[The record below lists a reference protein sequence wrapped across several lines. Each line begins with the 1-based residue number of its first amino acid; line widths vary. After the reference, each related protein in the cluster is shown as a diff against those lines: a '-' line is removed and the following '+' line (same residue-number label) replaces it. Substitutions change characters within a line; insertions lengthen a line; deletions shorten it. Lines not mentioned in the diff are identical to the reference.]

1 MIQMIQRILPHNPSR
16 RTVANRPRVEII
28 RRWVETADERCPL
41 ACVCF
46 ALPEII
52 PDQDD
57 ESESPRPAFSSFRL
71 KAGRLHPINNL
82 PAPSILVQSL
92 KNSIHTIA
100 AILLLTISFV
110 ANAQEQGL
118 FNDRPGRP
126 AKLPEAPTP
135 ADETAPTMFPHSET
149 SRFYI
154 AGQANIIFQAHGPF
168 HSPYEGPNSLLARG
182 EYKPSLLGTLYLG
195 AQLRR
200 DPRTETDALF
210 NLETAAGRGIS
221 EALGLAGFTNLDVV
235 RNPTLGSVPYMAR
248 AQLHQTI
255 GFTDKLVESIRTPF
269 SLATLVP
276 ERRLEFY
283 VGKMSL
289 PDYLDINSIGSD
301 SHLQFMNWTVD
312 NNGAWDYAADTRG
325 YTYAAVAEYDDKVW
339 SARYALAL
347 MPTVANGIDLVWN
360 LRQASGQNWEFELR
374 KPLLGSLLPPDRKGV
389 VRVLG
394 YVNHAHMGLYR
405 VANQAF
411 VSGEDPTPEITKH
424 ETYGAVKYGF
434 TFNAEQELTSNLRA
448 FTRVGWNEG
457 QHESFAYT
465 EVDQTVE
472 FGGDYS
478 GRAWSRP
485 YDKLGVAFVSNA
497 IKADHQAYLK
507 LGGLGFLLGDGKLN
521 YAREDILEGYYNLHT
536 WRGVYYALDLQYID
550 HPGYNKDRGPV
561 LVESV
566 RMHVDF

>member
-1 MIQMIQRILPHNPSR
+1 MIQMIQRILPRNPSR
-16 RTVANRPRVEII
+16 RTVANRPRVEMI

-41 ACVCF
+41 ACVWF
-46 ALPEII
+46 ALPEIGA
-52 PDQDD
+52 DQDD
-57 ESESPRPAFSSFRL
+57 ESELRRPAFSSFRL
-71 KAGRLHPINNL
+71 KAGHLQPINNL
-82 PAPSILVQSL
+82 PASSNVAQSL

-100 AILLLTISFV
+100 AILLLGISLV
-110 ANAQEQGL
+110 GNAQEQDLVKDG
-118 FNDRPGRP
+118 PGRP
-126 AKLPEAPTP
+126 AKLPEAPDP
-135 ADETAPTMFPHSET
+135 ADDAAPTMFRHSET

-168 HSPYEGPNSLLARG
+168 HSPYEGAHSLLSRG
-182 EYKPSLLGTLYLG
+182 EYKTSYVGTLFLG
-195 AQLRR
+195 AQLRG
-200 DPRTETDALF
+200 DPRTETDVIF
-210 NLETAAGRGIS
+210 DVESTGGRGIS
-221 EALGLAGFTNLDVV
+221 EAFGLAGFTNLDVV
-235 RNPTLGSVPYMAR
+235 RNPSLGSTPYIAR
-248 AQLHQTI
+248 VQLHQII
-255 GFTDKLVESIRTPF
+255 GLSDKLVEGVRTPF
-269 SLATLVP
+269 SLATQVP
-276 ERRLEFY
+276 ERRFEFH
-283 VGKMSL
+283 VGKLGL
-289 PDYLDINSIGSD
+289 PDYLDINTIGTD

-325 YTYAAVAEYDDKVW
+325 YTYGIVTEYDDKVW
-339 SARYALAL
+339 TARYALAL

-374 KPLLGSLLPPDRKGV
+374 KPLFGRLLPPDRKSD

-434 TFNAEQELTSNLRA
+434 TLNAEQELTDNMRA
-448 FTRVGWNEG
+448 FTRFGWNEG

-465 EVDQTVE
+465 EVDQTFE

-497 IKADHQAYLK
+497 IKKDHQAYLK
-507 LGGLGFLLGDGKLN
+507 LGGLGFLLGDGTLN
-521 YAREDILEGYYNLHT
+521 YAREDILESYYNMHA
-536 WRGVYYALDLQYID
+536 WRGVYYSLDLQYID

>member
-1 MIQMIQRILPHNPSR
+1 MSR
-16 RTVANRPRVEII
+16 NFI
-28 RRWVETADERCPL
+28 RKR
-41 ACVCF
+41 
-46 ALPEII
+46 
-52 PDQDD
+52 
-57 ESESPRPAFSSFRL
+57 
-71 KAGRLHPINNL
+71 
-82 PAPSILVQSL
+82 
-92 KNSIHTIA
+92 
-100 AILLLTISFV
+100 LLLGASVVLSV
-110 ANAQEQGL
+110 ACGSAIAQLKTGA
-118 FNDRPGRP
+118 GP
-126 AKLPEAPTP
+126 AQTTLPDAPTP
-135 ADETAPTMFPHSET
+135 SPESGDPPLTMFPHSEY

-154 AGQANIIFQAHGPF
+154 AGQANIIFQADGPF
-168 HSPYEGPNSLLARG
+168 HSPYEGTNSFIGRG
-182 EYKPSLLGTLYLG
+182 EYKTSVIGTLYLG

-200 DPRTETDALF
+200 DPRTETDVIF
-210 NLETAAGRGIS
+210 DLESAGGRGLS
-221 EALGLAGFTNLDVV
+221 EAFGLAGFTNLDVV
-235 RNPTLGSVPYMAR
+235 RNPSLGPTPYVAR

-255 GFTDKLVESIRTPF
+255 GFTDKMVESTRTPF
-269 SLATLVP
+269 SLATQVP
-276 ERRLEFY
+276 ERRLEFH
-283 VGKMSL
+283 VGKLGM
-289 PDYLDINSIGSD
+289 PDFFDLNSVGSD

-312 NNGAWDYAADTRG
+312 NNGAWDYDADTRG
-325 YTYAAVAEYDDKVW
+325 YTYGIVTEYFDKNW
-339 SARYALAL
+339 AARYGIAL

-374 KPLLGSLLPPDRKGV
+374 KPLLGSPLTPDRKGV

-405 VANQAF
+405 VANQAY

-434 TFNAEQELTSNLRA
+434 TLNAEQELTTNMRA
-448 FTRVGWNEG
+448 FTRIGWNEG

-465 EVDQTVE
+465 EDDQTVE

-478 GRAWSRP
+478 GRGWCRP
-485 YDKLGVAFVSNA
+485 YDKLGVTFVSNA

-536 WRGVYYALDLQYID
+536 WRGIYYALDLQYIN